1 MIKLNKNITFNFI
14 RENSR
19 FTSKRADKISQKGRD
34 SFICHYLDK
43 NMAEYLV
50 KFMCST

>member
-14 RENSR
+14 WENSR

-34 SFICHYLDK
+34 SFIRH
-43 NMAEYLV
+43 
-50 KFMCST
+50 